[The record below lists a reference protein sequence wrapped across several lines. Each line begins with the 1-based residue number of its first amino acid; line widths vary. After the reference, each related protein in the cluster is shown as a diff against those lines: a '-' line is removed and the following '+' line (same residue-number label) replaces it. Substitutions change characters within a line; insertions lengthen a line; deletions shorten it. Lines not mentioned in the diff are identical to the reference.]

1 MSRLS
6 LTLTRPGLPVSLG
19 GMAQPPLITPQDVIR
34 LYQALSTTS
43 NSDLERLRASD
54 ELHSRLR
61 TFERQLVAHA
71 RDYGATWDEIAQ
83 ALEIS
88 KQAAHQRFG
97 G

>member
-1 MSRLS
+1 VLS
-6 LTLTRPGLPVSLG
+6 V
-19 GMAQPPLITPQDVIR
+19 AQPALITPPDVAR
-34 LYQALSTTS
+34 LYQVLTNSS
-43 NSDLERLRASD
+43 NSDLERLRACD
-54 ELHSRLR
+54 EIHSRLR

-71 RDYGATWDEIAQ
+71 RDGGATWDEIAQ

>member
-1 MSRLS
+1 MTESRAVGS
-6 LTLTRPGLPVSLG
+6 VLG
-19 GMAQPPLITPQDVIR
+19 TGQPALITPPDVDR
-34 LYQALSTTS
+34 LYRVLSNSS
-43 NSDLERLRASD
+43 NSDLERLQACD
-54 ELHSRLR
+54 EIHSRLR

-71 RDYGATWDEIAQ
+71 RDDGATWEEIAQ

>member
-1 MSRLS
+1 VNQPS
-6 LTLTRPGLPVSLG
+6 LL
-19 GMAQPPLITPQDVIR
+19 TPQDVIR
-34 LYQALSTTS
+34 LYQVLSNTS
-43 NSDLERLRASD
+43 KADLDRLRACD
-54 ELHSRLR
+54 EIHARLR

-71 RDYGATWDEIAQ
+71 RDDGATWDEIAQ

>member
-1 MSRLS
+1 V
-6 LTLTRPGLPVSLG
+6 TLPS
-19 GMAQPPLITPQDVIR
+19 LITPQDVTG
-34 LYQALSTTS
+34 LYQVLSNTS
-43 NSDLERLRASD
+43 RSDLDRLRACD
-54 ELHSRLR
+54 EIHARLR

-71 RDYGATWDEIAQ
+71 RDDGATWDAIAQ

>member
-1 MSRLS
+1 
-6 LTLTRPGLPVSLG
+6 LTLTSGGANDSVAGITQPALP
-19 GMAQPPLITPQDVIR
+19 TPQDVIR
-34 LYQALSTTS
+34 LYQVLSNPGKT
-43 NSDLERLRASD
+43 DLERLGACD
-54 ELHSRLR
+54 EIHGRLR

-71 RDYGATWDEIAQ
+71 RDGGSTWDEIAQ

>member
-1 MSRLS
+1 
-6 LTLTRPGLPVSLG
+6 
-19 GMAQPPLITPQDVIR
+19 MANQPPLATPQDVIK
-34 LYQALSTTS
+34 LYSTLSNAS
-43 NSDLERLRASD
+43 FSDLDRLQACD
-54 ELHSRLR
+54 EIHGRLR

-71 RDYGATWDEIAQ
+71 RDGGSTWDEIAE

>member
-1 MSRLS
+1 MLS
-6 LTLTRPGLPVSLG
+6 V
-19 GMAQPPLITPQDVIR
+19 AQPALITPPDVAR
-34 LYQALSTTS
+34 LYQVLTNSS
-43 NSDLERLRASD
+43 NSDLERLRACD
-54 ELHSRLR
+54 EIHSRLR

-71 RDYGATWDEIAQ
+71 RDGGATWDEIAQ

>member
-1 MSRLS
+1 MSQ
-6 LTLTRPGLPVSLG
+6 PVLV
-19 GMAQPPLITPQDVIR
+19 TPADVVR
-34 LYQALSTTS
+34 LYGVLS
-43 NSDLERLRASD
+43 NVGDSDLERLRAC
-54 ELHSRLR
+54 EEIHGRLR

-71 RDYGATWDEIAQ
+71 RDGGATWDEIAQ

>member
-1 MSRLS
+1 MN
-6 LTLTRPGLPVSLG
+6 
-19 GMAQPPLITPQDVIR
+19 QPILITPADVVR
-34 LYQALSTTS
+34 LYGVLSGS
-43 NSDLERLRASD
+43 AQPDLERLRAC
-54 ELHSRLR
+54 EEIHGRLR

-71 RDYGATWDEIAQ
+71 RDGGATWDEIAQ